1 MISTPSKDFAGIIRR
16 PSRVT
21 AGLSSAT
28 PKAMGI
34 EGPVISASRMAVWWP
49 LRFMLTASMEVTRDL
64 PTPPFPLTMPMTF
77 FTLLSGANASKKL
90 VLSVVRLSQFA
101 LQEPQS

>member
-16 PSRVT
+16 PSGVT

-34 EGPVISASRMAVWWP
+34 EGPVISASRMAV
-49 LRFMLTASMEVTRDL
+49 
-64 PTPPFPLTMPMTF
+64 
-77 FTLLSGANASKKL
+77 
-90 VLSVVRLSQFA
+90 
-101 LQEPQS
+101 